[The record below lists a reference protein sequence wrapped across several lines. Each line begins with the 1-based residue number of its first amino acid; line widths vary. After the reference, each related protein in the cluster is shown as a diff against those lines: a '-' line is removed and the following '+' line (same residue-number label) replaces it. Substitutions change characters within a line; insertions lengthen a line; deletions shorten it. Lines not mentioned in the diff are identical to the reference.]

1 MQRNFDL
8 VIVLLATLREA
19 PSRSLTL
26 AQLADAARQATI
38 NVTDEQ
44 ISHHLDLLHD
54 AELVKPLDVGW
65 RLTWQGY
72 DALEQED
79 DDEDDDDAPEFDD

>member
-8 VIVLLATLREA
+8 VVALLATLREA
-19 PSRSLTL
+19 PGRSLTL
-26 AQLADAARQATI
+26 AQLADAARQSIAS
-38 NVTDEQ
+38 VTDEQ

-65 RLTWQGY
+65 RLNWHGY

-79 DDEDDDDAPEFDD
+79 DDDEDDDTPEFDD

>member
-1 MQRNFDL
+1 MQRDFDL

-26 AQLADAARQATI
+26 AQLAEAARQPLAD
-38 NVTDEQ
+38 VTDEQ
-44 ISHHLDLLHD
+44 VSHHLDLLHD
-54 AELVKPLDVGW
+54 AELIKPLDVGW

-79 DDEDDDDAPEFDD
+79 DDEDDDEPEFDD